1 MEKTIELLY
10 NVVMSRKQ
18 NATEGSYTAYL
29 FEQGLD
35 KILKKVGEESSEV
48 IIAAKNGDNGST
60 VYEISDLIYH
70 LIVLMAEIGIS
81 PDEIKAELSERAKS
95 RGILRSSRLLITTAK
110 H

>member
-48 IIAAKNGDNGST
+48 IIAAKMGIMAALST
-60 VYEISDLIYH
+60 NIRPY
-70 LIVLMAEIGIS
+70 S
-81 PDEIKAELSERAKS
+81 PDCAHGGDWYQS
-95 RGILRSSRLLITTAK
+95 R
-110 H
+110 